1 MNFWDFLNSLL
12 DRLPGWPTEKQLVM
26 LTTFGMG
33 AAMLAM
39 AGNDPTLWDV
49 ELFKTL
55 ITVVIVTGCIN
66 MILAFYFTANKS
78 DEKRI
83 ENTGAAFRAISD
95 SANASSGA
103 STTNEGNMEH
113 DVPNNESLRD
123 GDIVAVEK
131 LSG

>member
-1 MNFWDFLNSLL
+1 MNFWEFLNNLF
-12 DRLPGWPTEKQLVM
+12 DRLPGWPSEKQLVM

-33 AAMLAM
+33 ASMLAM
-39 AGNDPTLWDV
+39 AGYQPSLWDV

-83 ENTGAAFRAISD
+83 ENTGAAFQAISD
-95 SANASSGA
+95 TANAVTGA
-103 STTNEGNMEH
+103 STTTTNEGNNTLH
-113 DVPNNESLRD
+113 D